1 MAISLEKAVFED
13 CAQIY
18 EMQIISFRA
27 LLEKYGDY
35 DTNPGAEKPE
45 RTVQRFNEP
54 ATDFWFIT
62 LDDQPIGAIR
72 ICNFGALCKLK
83 QIFILPKYQDRGYA
97 KEAIS
102 LVESFYPG
110 ALRWELETI
119 LQEEKLCH
127 LYETMG
133 YMKTGRIDKI
143 KEGMDLVYYA
153 KDKT

>member
-1 MAISLEKAVFED
+1 MGIKIEKAVYED
-13 CAQIY
+13 CTEIY

-27 LLEKYGDY
+27 LLEKYQDY

-54 ATDFWFIT
+54 ATDFWII
-62 LDDQPIGAIR
+62 LLEGKRIGAIR
-72 ICNFGALCKLK
+72 ICNFGTLCKLK
-83 QIFILPKYQDRGYA
+83 QIFILPEYQNRGYA

-102 LVESFYPG
+102 LAEAFYPG
-110 ALRWELETI
+110 ATRWELETI

-133 YMKTGRIDKI
+133 YMKTGRIEKI